1 MKRYSILRSIMT
13 ILVTAV
19 IAATILVYF
28 TPGEDFTSI
37 SPLTRNN
44 PQPVADSQLPTLL
57 PNEQSRIGIIAGHWG
72 VDSGHLCGPELN
84 NLREVDVNLR
94 VATMV
99 RDNLTANG
107 YQVDLLQEF
116 DSALN
121 DYVGLALLAIHTN
134 TCEYVND
141 LATGFKVANVGKVA
155 YPAEAL
161 KLDQCMID
169 RYAKRTELA
178 YLGNTASSDSE
189 NFYNYS
195 TLNDYTTAALIEIG
209 YLNLDYRQLTENTE
223 QVARGITEGLLC
235 YLRSETAA
243 VASVYQDTGAGMVA
257 QPAQKRFILPG
268 IEGLT
273 P

>member
-1 MKRYSILRSIMT
+1 MKKYSILRSITT

-28 TPGEDFTSI
+28 TPGEDISSI
-37 SPLTRNN
+37 APILRNT
-44 PQPVADSQLPTLL
+44 PQSATDGQLPTLL

-72 VDSGHLCGPELN
+72 VDSGHQCGPELN

-94 VATMV
+94 IATIV
-99 RDNLTANG
+99 RDNLSANG

-134 TCEYVND
+134 TCEYGNG
-141 LATGFKVANVGKVA
+141 LATGFKVANIGKVA

-161 KLDQCMID
+161 KLNQCLID
-169 RYAKRTELA
+169 RYSKRTELA
-178 YLGNTASSDSE
+178 YLGNTASSDPE

-195 TLNDYTTAALIEIG
+195 TLNDYTTAALIEVG
-209 YLNLDYRQLTENTE
+209 YLNLDYRTLTEDTE
-223 QVARGITEGLLC
+223 QVARGITDGILC
-235 YLRSETAA
+235 YLRNESAT
-243 VASVYQDTGAGMVA
+243 VASVYQDSDAGLNK
-257 QPAQKRFILPG
+257 QPAQKRYVLPG